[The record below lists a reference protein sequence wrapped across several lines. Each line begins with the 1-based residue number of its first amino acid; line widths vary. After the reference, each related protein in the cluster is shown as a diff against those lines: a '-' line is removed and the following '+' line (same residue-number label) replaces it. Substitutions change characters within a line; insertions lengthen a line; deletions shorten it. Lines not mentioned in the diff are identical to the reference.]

1 MDRAPSR
8 IHELARGTDGWLSVA
23 EADLL
28 YRLAHQCRAGCI
40 VEIGSYRGR
49 STTFL
54 GAGSDAGGR
63 VPVYAIDP
71 HVDPATGKSRYVNF
85 ARQIERAGLGHIVRP
100 MISTSASAAP
110 RVSEPVELLFID
122 GAHDLA
128 SVQQDWDLW
137 VPKVIPGGYVAL
149 HDTLKFRGPR
159 IVAEARLLGSDG
171 FVNRGVADSITFGK
185 KRRDGD
191 PVEPKSQRLRIM
203 TLKRIC
209 NLGARLRMPALVK
222 EWGSRALAG
231 LQR

>member
-8 IHELARGTDGWLSVA
+8 IHELARGIDGWLSVS

-28 YRLAHQCRAGCI
+28 YRLAHQCRAGSI
-40 VEIGSYRGR
+40 VEIGSFQGK

-54 GAGSDAGGR
+54 AAGSDAGGR

-71 HVDPATGKSRYVNF
+71 HIDSANSTSRYPSF
-85 ARQIERAGLGHIVRP
+85 ARQMERVGLTHIVRP
-100 MISTSASAAP
+100 IVCTSASAAP

-122 GAHDLA
+122 GAHGLS
-128 SVQQDWDLW
+128 SVEEDWDLW

-149 HDTLKFRGPR
+149 HDTLLFAGPR
-159 IVAEARLLGSDG
+159 IVAEERLLRSNG
-171 FVNRGVADSITFGK
+171 FVNRGVADSITFGT

-191 PVEPKSQRLRIM
+191 PGETRFQRMRVI

-209 NLGARLRMPALVK
+209 NVGARLRMPPLVK
-222 EWGSRALAG
+222 QWGSRALAG